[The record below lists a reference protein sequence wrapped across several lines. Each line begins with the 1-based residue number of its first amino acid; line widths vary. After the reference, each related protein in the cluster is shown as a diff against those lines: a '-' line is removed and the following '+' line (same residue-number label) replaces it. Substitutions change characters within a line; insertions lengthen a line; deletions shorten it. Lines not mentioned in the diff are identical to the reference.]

1 MATTGCK
8 PTKIYYSLPTMKS
21 LLTLALVTL
30 LVSLGF
36 AQEAKAPSDPAA
48 NNTPKAAP
56 SKEGTVIMKTS
67 MGEIHILLNPT
78 DAPKT
83 VENFLKYVD
92 AKFYDNTVFHRV
104 IKGFMIQGGGFK
116 MDGKTLKRQKTKPAI
131 KNESSASPSNAR
143 GTIAMARLGNPDSAT
158 AQFFINL
165 VDNQALDYP
174 AHNGGY
180 VTFGK
185 VIKGMEIVDKIAAVP
200 VEAKQRMTHLPTE
213 TITITSVT
221 RAK

>member
-1 MATTGCK
+1 
-8 PTKIYYSLPTMKS
+8 MKS
-21 LLTLALVTL
+21 LLTLALVTF

-36 AQEAKAPSDPAA
+36 AQETKPPSDPTIE
-48 NNTPKAAP
+48 NTHKTAP
-56 SKEGTVIMKTS
+56 SNEGTVIMKTS

-78 DAPKT
+78 NAPKT
-83 VENFLKYVD
+83 VKNFLRYVD

-116 MDGKTLKRQKTKPAI
+116 MDGKILKRQKTKPSI
-131 KNESSASPSNAR
+131 KNESSTSPSNTR
-143 GTIAMARLGNPDSAT
+143 GTIAMARLGTPDSAT

-165 VDNQALDYP
+165 VDNSNLDYP

-180 VTFGK
+180 VTFGQ
-185 VIKGMEIVDKIAAVP
+185 VVKGMDIVDKIAAAP
-200 VEAKQRMTHLPTE
+200 VEAKQQMTHLPSE

-221 RAK
+221 RAKAK